1 MLGSVHRRLVAE
13 IDQMRICVVQMIIWN
28 VQMTIWNFRLSF
40 FTQFFRSIFSVLCS
54 MRDGVGGMRTT
65 DDMG

>member
-28 VQMTIWNFRLSF
+28 VLVI
-40 FTQFFRSIFSVLCS
+40 
-54 MRDGVGGMRTT
+54 
-65 DDMG
+65 